1 MTVIETQGLTKRY
14 GSVTAVE
21 NLSVRIDEGEI
32 FGFLGPNGAGKSTTI
47 NMLLDFVRPTAGSA
61 RLFGMNCQEKGKAIR
76 QRIGV
81 LPEGYDVYGR
91 LTGREHLEFVVESK
105 NANED
110 IDELLS
116 RVGIADDAGRKA
128 GDYSKGMKQRLVL
141 AMALVGDPNLLVLDE
156 PTTGLDPNG
165 AREVRGIIREENDR
179 GTTVFFSSHILEQV
193 EAVCDRV
200 GILRDGELVADD
212 SIEGLRANVGGGE
225 TLIVEGGGFGDDVL
239 RNVEAMDGVAG
250 VQVRANGT
258 ELAVNC
264 DEDINKSEVLGV
276 IEDLGARVGDFSTEE
291 ASLEELFA
299 AYTTDYGSGKA

>member
-110 IDELLS
+110 IDKLLS

-225 TLIVEGGGFGDDVL
+225 TLIVEGSGFSDDVL